1 MGPIVN
7 NKLLI
12 DNFYE
17 YEVEKIK
24 EGGMGIVLILKRLS
38 NKVFYET
45 VYLEKLAAKT
55 FKDEFYLQDNK
66 LLFERELNIWLNIAD
81 IQNTTKLIK
90 LTYIKNK
97 LYALMPYYEYNLRD
111 ILRDNKI
118 IDLDRAKFAILSI
131 LSALYHVYRKYKII
145 HQDLKPENILANFDK
160 NDRIHFYLS
169 DWGLANIHKNYIN
182 NFQQKEW
189 APSTLIDIMSRAG
202 TLPYM
207 SPERF
212 LPSQPS
218 IKEDIYSLGMI
229 FFELLIGYLPFDYQS
244 EKPLELQIF
253 ERDYYHNAYLILR
266 DKVSNKYLKLI
277 LKCINP
283 DPKYRYNNYDTL
295 IKEVV

>member
-1 MGPIVN
+1 MD

-24 EGGMGIVLILKRLS
+24 EGGMGIVLILNRLS
-38 NKVFYET
+38 KPTFYET
-45 VYLEKLAAKT
+45 VYLVKLAAKT
-55 FKDEFYLQDNK
+55 FKDEIYLQDNK
-66 LLFERELNIWLNIAD
+66 LLFERELNIWLNISD
-81 IQNTTKLIK
+81 IQNITRLIK

-111 ILRDNKI
+111 IMKDTKS
-118 IDLDRAKFAILSI
+118 IDLNRAKFTILSI

-145 HQDLKPENILANFDK
+145 HQDLKPENILANFDN
-160 NDRIHFYLS
+160 NDRIHFYLA
-169 DWGLANIHKNYIN
+169 DWGLANIYKNYSN

-189 APSTLIDIMSRAG
+189 APSTFIDIMSQAG

-212 LPSQPS
+212 LSSQPS

-229 FFELLIGYLPFDYQS
+229 FFELLIGYLPFDFQS
-244 EKPLELQIF
+244 EKALELQILDM
-253 ERDYYHNAYLILR
+253 DYYHNACLILR
-266 DKVSNKYLKLI
+266 DKVSNKYFDLI

-283 DPKYRYNNYDTL
+283 DPKCRYNNYSTL
-295 IKEVV
+295 IKEIT